1 MASSCISGATPSAA
15 PAPSAAAAPTVSAN
29 QPSAFADD
37 EIPFWYGKEKYRGF
51 SMIRS
56 SKIVIFEIRFPNCK
70 LRTTKPE
77 ALRTSGSLF
86 AALSLVRRR
95 LAERLFHLQCLS
107 DIHQPCRKGLVLLS
121 FHDALRAVLRQCSS
135 SSVFEELFL
144 PESRRPFSF
153 GTFLSL
159 FLRNKKERKVHFKKN
174 FILK

>member
-1 MASSCISGATPSAA
+1 
-15 PAPSAAAAPTVSAN
+15 
-29 QPSAFADD
+29 
-37 EIPFWYGKEKYRGF
+37 
-51 SMIRS
+51 MIRS

-144 PESRRPFSF
+144 PENRRSFSF
-153 GTFLSL
+153 DTFLSQSSSSPSPTSSVKASL
-159 FLRNKKERKVHFKKN
+159 FTICTEKYVLPSSPSPSCLSSRRYCFFTNVFKKN
-174 FILK
+174 DVIAGSIRENF

>member
-1 MASSCISGATPSAA
+1 
-15 PAPSAAAAPTVSAN
+15 
-29 QPSAFADD
+29 
-37 EIPFWYGKEKYRGF
+37 
-51 SMIRS
+51 MIRS

-153 GTFLSL
+153 GTFLSQSSSSPSPTSFVKASL
-159 FLRNKKERKVHFKKN
+159 FTICTEKYVLPSSPSPSCLSSRRYCFFTNVFKKN
-174 FILK
+174 DVIAGSIRENF